1 MDKKFGN
8 NKEKEASMSTLGMKL
23 IKKRNMKLIKKKYEI
38 DDK

>member
-23 IKKRNMKLIKKKYEI
+23 IKNKHEI
-38 DDK
+38 DQKEI